1 MVSLLGVMVVMITLL
16 KTEDRRLVV
25 DIQSSGYAKVAN
37 TLFNNVMTLHE
48 STFVAALEGV
58 LIKVIDRRIAELASH
73 LSLSQGVRLQKNVL
87 RAVAHCV
94 VGGGEFWRGRYCG
107 EPSTCMRIAGGV
119 DDGFVCI

>member
-1 MVSLLGVMVVMITLL
+1 MALLLVVMVAMITLL
-16 KTEDRRLVV
+16 KNLKTDGSVSNT
-25 DIQSSGYAKVAN
+25 QSSGYAKVAN

-58 LIKVIDRRIAELASH
+58 LIKVIDRRVAELAGH
-73 LSLSQGVRLQKNVL
+73 LLRHKGYAQKCL
-87 RAVAHCV
+87 EDSSHCV

>member
-1 MVSLLGVMVVMITLL
+1 MVLLLVVVVVMITLL

-58 LIKVIDRRIAELASH
+58 LIKVIDRRVAELAGH
-73 LSLSQGVRLQKNVL
+73 LLCHKGVCPKM
-87 RAVAHCV
+87 
-94 VGGGEFWRGRYCG
+94 
-107 EPSTCMRIAGGV
+107 S
-119 DDGFVCI
+119 